1 MHKKRNRK
9 SGVVAPETD
18 VAPAEEEVK
27 GQRNQPK
34 KKKKKK

>member
-1 MHKKRNRK
+1 E
-9 SGVVAPETD
+9 GDLLPPV
-18 VAPAEEEVK
+18 EEVK